1 MRWLYKCII
10 ILKQCSGYI
19 NVYYFKTMCWLYK
32 CIIILKQCDGYIN
45 VLLIIN

>member
-1 MRWLYKCII
+1 MYI
-10 ILKQCSGYI
+10 ILKQCAGYI
-19 NVYYFKTMCWLYK
+19 TMCWLYK